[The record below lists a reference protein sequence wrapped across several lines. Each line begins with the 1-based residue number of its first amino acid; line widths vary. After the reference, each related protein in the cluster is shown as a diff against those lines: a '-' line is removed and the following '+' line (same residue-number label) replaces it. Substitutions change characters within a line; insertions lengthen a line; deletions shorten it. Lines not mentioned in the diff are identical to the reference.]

1 MVFDKAKCI
10 ELLNYKIVAEKK
22 HGKSLFEYDAEKDW
36 ELADQLTY
44 IKDYLIWKQ
53 SFPIY
58 YELCK
63 NFKFELIDGEFFVTE
78 VFNVVRENDKFLESF
93 VFSAENI
100 RKLDINPKSFNF
112 RVFIYDLSTESRM
125 LETDPDQKME
135 GEITEDKLRSYIIKS
150 FPRLERFNDVTE
162 FKDLTE
168 QISDLLISNE
178 RFLQVKSSQENQKIR
193 KAFLILSK
201 MQESVNKLDKLGNI
215 EKLKLGANLEKLS
228 QFIERIDFIN
238 QDSDLKIELEN
249 ILTLKFKAELKEELK
264 EELRT
269 ELRQEFKK

>member
-10 ELLNYKIVAEKK
+10 KLLNDKIVAENK
-22 HGKSLFEYDAEKDW
+22 HGKSLFEYDEEKDW
-36 ELADQLTY
+36 ELEDQLAY
-44 IKDYLIWKQ
+44 IKDFLIWKQ

-63 NFKFELIDGEFFVTE
+63 HFKLELIDGEFFVTE

-93 VFSAENI
+93 VFSPEII

-112 RVFIYDLSTESRM
+112 GVFIYDLSTECRM
-125 LETDPDQKME
+125 LETNPDNKME
-135 GEITEDKLRSYIIKS
+135 GEITEDQLRSYVTKGFS
-150 FPRLERFNDVTE
+150 RLERFNDVTE

-178 RFLQVKSSQENQKIR
+178 RFLQVKNSQENQKIK

-201 MQESVNKLDKLGNI
+201 MQENVNKLDKLGNI

-238 QDSDLKIELEN
+238 QDSDLKIELKN

-269 ELRQEFKK
+269 ELQQEFKK